1 MVHEILQLYSD
12 DCGFTCLKMLLAN
25 LKKDRWYLY
34 LKHPKNSGTYSFF
47 ELKEIAKRY
56 DVHLS
61 GYKFLNDDDL
71 LSISKFP
78 FIANVKNGQVGH
90 ALFVY
95 KLNKKYIYYVD
106 PNHGKE
112 KMKLSDFYKIWD
124 HSCLIYDYFKLDDH
138 KRKMKRFIDKRD
150 RQIQIC
156 LNSLVSLSF
165 FAFIFVVSP
174 SIPFYLP
181 FLILMSFVIFEI
193 IYRNFSLKLS
203 KKFDEEY
210 LADYLY
216 KSQNEIEGLKTM
228 TNIKTFAIN
237 APIIFLTNILTIV
250 LLLVLASLTSTIF
263 IYLFSILLLVHI
275 FFFLFEKQFVEGKKR
290 KIIEKEAH
298 LQFIKQLDFTSF
310 KKYIDGLTKDSEEVA
325 KIYLMKKYII
335 WFIVAMLAIFITMA
349 LGTFNFGQL
358 LFSYIL
364 LFYASETMI
373 KMFSYAKEY
382 RQYQKAYMTF
392 MNVSVSEEEN
402 YAKIEE
408 HEY

>member
-25 LKKDRWYLY
+25 LKKDRGYLY
-34 LKHPKNSGTYSFF
+34 LKHPKTSGTYSFF
-47 ELKEIAKRY
+47 ELKEIAKKY

-61 GYKFLNDDDL
+61 GYKFLNDEDL
-71 LSISKFP
+71 LSINKFP
-78 FIANVKNGQVGH
+78 FIANIKKEKIGH
-90 ALFVY
+90 ALLVY

-106 PNHGKE
+106 PSNGKE

-124 HSCLIYDYFKLDDH
+124 HSCLIYDDYQLDEH
-138 KRKMKRFIDKRD
+138 RRSMKKFIDKKD
-150 RQIQIC
+150 RRIQIC

-181 FLILMSFVIFEI
+181 FIILMSFVILEI

-203 KKFDEEY
+203 KKFDEQY

-237 APIIFLTNILTIV
+237 APIIFLTNIMTII

-263 IYLFSILLLVHI
+263 IYLFFILLIVHV
-275 FFFLFEKQFVEGKKR
+275 FFLLFEKQFVDAKKR

-298 LQFIKQLDFTSF
+298 LRFVKQLDLINF
-310 KKYIDGLTKDSEEVA
+310 KKYVDELTKSSEEVA
-325 KIYLMKKYII
+325 KIYLMKKYVT
-335 WFIVAMLAIFITMA
+335 WFIIAILAIFITMA

-364 LFYASETMI
+364 LFYASETMT

-408 HEY
+408 HGN